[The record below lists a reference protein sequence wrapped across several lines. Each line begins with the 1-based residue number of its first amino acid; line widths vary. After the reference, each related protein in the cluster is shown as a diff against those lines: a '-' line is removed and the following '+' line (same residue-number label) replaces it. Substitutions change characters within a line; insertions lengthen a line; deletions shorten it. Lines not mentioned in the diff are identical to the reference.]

1 MDFEVMDMSGES
13 KYRDLWQSNA
23 THQTE
28 KDTIHG
34 IIFVV
39 DCSDKMRIRVAKS
52 ELDMILENQ
61 NISKNLPFLFFANKN
76 DLKGACNL

>member
-1 MDFEVMDMSGES
+1 MSGES

-23 THQTE
+23 TSNSD
-28 KDTIHG
+28 KDAIHG

-52 ELDMILENQ
+52 ELDMIVENK
-61 NISKNLPFLFFANKN
+61 NISSILPFLIFANKN
-76 DLKGACNL
+76 DLKGSCQMEEVS